1 MKNINARIDWK
12 NGMELS
18 AQTFVEMHKCY
29 ESSQKITRRIACGAQ
44 FGILPMAPVSLLG
57 VFVKKTLE
65 ISPLTV
71 TALMPSG
78 DLLHVDEDVVVEIPM
93 LYGKEYYLG
102 CSLTDKMQSYDKERV
117 PMLRPKAEFGIYTL
131 EELANGELL
140 PLMKF
145 KVEEG
150 VFSIEQNYIPPFLLL
165 DSDKKYATLIQSIA
179 EKVEHLATH
188 ANLESGEAKR
198 GLIRY
203 AFMLKNYSMKNRV
216 QQLVETLQELVHS
229 VDYYIIQP
237 NTKDEVELKEC
248 SFYDV
253 ASWLQW
259 LEGFLHGALTLLDGV
274 VLEDHT
280 IDFEELKAQIKDEL
294 YQKLYPE
301 LKEQLYTEVHD
312 TLKREI
318 ADTLMES
325 LSEYINGNFKRE
337 IYRWLEDDMARQ
349 LHEKLYSALYEALY
363 NALYVQPEAEEEDN
377 YMPLI

>member
-1 MKNINARIDWK
+1 MKNIDARIDWK
-12 NGMELS
+12 DGMELS
-18 AQTFVEMHKCY
+18 AQTFVEMNNCY
-29 ESSQKITRRIACGAQ
+29 ESNQKITRHIACGEQ
-44 FGILPMAPVSLLG
+44 FGILPMAPLCLLG

-65 ISPLTV
+65 ISPLTM

-93 LYGKEYYLG
+93 LDGKEYYLG
-102 CSLTDKMQSYDKERV
+102 CSPTDKMQSYDKERV

-131 EELANGELL
+131 DELTEGKHL

-150 VFSIEQNYIPPFLLL
+150 VFSIDQNYIPPFLLL
-165 DSDKKYATLIQSIA
+165 DSDKRYATLIQSIT
-179 EKVEHLATH
+179 EQVERLATH

-203 AFMLKNYSMKNRV
+203 AFVLKNYNMKNKV
-216 QQLVETLQELVHS
+216 MQLVDTLHELVHS
-229 VDYYIIQP
+229 VNYYIIKP
-237 NTKDEVELKEC
+237 NTKDDIELREC
-248 SFYDV
+248 SLYDV
-253 ASWLQW
+253 ASWMQW
-259 LEGFLHGALTLLDGV
+259 LEGFLHGASTLLDGV
-274 VLEDHT
+274 VLENNT
-280 IDFEELKAQIKDEL
+280 IDFDALKAQIKEEL
-294 YQKLYPE
+294 YQRLYPE

-312 TLKREI
+312 RLKREI

-337 IYRWLEDDMARQ
+337 IYRWLEEDMVGQ
-349 LHEKLYSALYEALY
+349 LHEKLYGSLYEALY
-363 NALYVQPEAEEEDN
+363 NALYVQPEEEEEDN